1 MSHGHTVFDKHR
13 CNLLIHGY
21 IGDIAKL
28 FNNKTIPLSISEMI
42 LVYYFITFDSVI
54 LNSKDTQMF
63 VQLLQLADTKR
74 NIETEFES
82 EYKLLYRATNDGWK
96 YDTFFDKCK
105 DAKQTLTIIQTD
117 SNNVFGGYTSIPWRN
132 DNRWRVDDAAFL
144 FLIRSSKQ
152 YKPQIFPLISS
163 QRQYAVCHFDQY
175 LCTFGLGHD
184 IYMFEKD
191 GQMAFTQT
199 KQCSYDIP
207 TPHYLNGDE
216 HHFKPVQLEVFEVE
230 YRH

>member
-13 CNLLIHGY
+13 CNLLIYGY

-28 FNNKTIPLSISEMI
+28 FNNKTIPLSINEMI

-63 VQLLQLADTKR
+63 VQLLADTKR

-163 QRQYAVCHFDQY
+163 QRNMLFVILISISAHLDWDMIYTCLKRMDKWHSHKPNNVVMIY
-175 LCTFGLGHD
+175 LHRT
-184 IYMFEKD
+184 I
-191 GQMAFTQT
+191 
-199 KQCSYDIP
+199 
-207 TPHYLNGDE
+207 
-216 HHFKPVQLEVFEVE
+216 
-230 YRH
+230 